1 MGGCVSAVR
10 EAAAGRGGSDTF
22 TGGGGS
28 LSSKSKGA
36 QDDNLAVGH
45 SAGAGSS
52 GRGFGSSSDDA
63 RESLASPRN
72 VAVDKASALGV
83 PEDAARERGC
93 YLVFTPASGG
103 ALIAHWSETAVPDAW
118 AFFYPR
124 ANVAGFKFK
133 QNSGRVELIRGI
145 AVGKIKVFNGW
156 GQFFKLAYDNDGIVR
171 VNARDDVME
180 DIWFLGPNQTVG
192 AVTTGQWFEAK
203 KMAVVGIIPH
213 HNQSFVGVMKT
224 DENRFID
231 TAKGA
236 LGYAW
241 KPIA

>member
-1 MGGCVSAVR
+1 MSAVR

-28 LSSKSKGA
+28 FSSKSKGA
-36 QDDNLAVGH
+36 DDDNYAVGH
-45 SAGAGSS
+45 STGTGSS
-52 GRGFGSSSDDA
+52 GRGFGDGAAS
-63 RESLASPRN
+63 ESPASPRN
-72 VAVDKASALGV
+72 VTVDKASALGV
-83 PEDAARERGC
+83 PEGAARERGC

-103 ALIAHWSETAVPDAW
+103 ALIAHWSETAIPEAW

-156 GQFFKLAYDNDGIVR
+156 GQFFKLAYDNDGVVR
-171 VNARDDVME
+171 INSRDDAME
-180 DIWFLGPNQTVG
+180 DVWFLGPSQTVG
-192 AVTTGQWFEAK
+192 AVTPGEWFEAK
-203 KMAVVGIIPH
+203 KFAVVGIIPH
-213 HNQSFVGVMKT
+213 HNQSFVGVIKT

-231 TAKGA
+231 TAKAA